1 MKRLTFVFFVLFII
15 LGFTEGVAQVVV
27 TLSGK
32 VTSSDGS
39 PVAQA
44 TLAVEGTSYGT
55 YSDNNGNYTLS
66 LPEGKY
72 TLTASFV
79 GFKSQRKNVELRRKK
94 SVDFVLQEDAVGLKD
109 VEVYA
114 KSKSQKLRESSFAV
128 NALDVKPI
136 VNSLNNLNEP

>member
-15 LGFTEGVAQVVV
+15 LGFTDGVAQALV

-72 TLTASFV
+72 ILTASFV
-79 GFKSQRKNVELRRKK
+79 GFKSQRKNIELRRKK
-94 SVDFVLQEDAVGLKD
+94 SVDFVLQEDPKANHRNSVK
-109 VEVYA
+109 VR
-114 KSKSQKLRESSFAV
+114 LR
-128 NALDVKPI
+128 LM
-136 VNSLNNLNEP
+136 LLM